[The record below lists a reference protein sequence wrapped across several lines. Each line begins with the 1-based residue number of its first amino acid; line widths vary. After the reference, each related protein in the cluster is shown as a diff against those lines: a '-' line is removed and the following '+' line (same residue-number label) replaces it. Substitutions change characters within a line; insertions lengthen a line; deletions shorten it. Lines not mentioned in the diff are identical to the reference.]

1 MSDKPYTYLKIQFTR
16 PPGKFK
22 PLSYLIR
29 KILGTKYSH
38 VLARW
43 QAAQGKI
50 DLVWEAAG
58 SSIRFL
64 GPIAHAGR
72 YEVVREFKIPLTR
85 AEYKRM
91 IKYTHK
97 YAHVNYGRWQLVG
110 MLIARIF
117 RLNKNIISQGE
128 AEQVCSEAVAGLL
141 KYVKG
146 WDIDMN
152 MDVYGP
158 DKLEKWLITKLEI
171 K

>member
-1 MSDKPYTYLKIQFTR
+1 MSTYRTLKIQFTR
-16 PPGKFK
+16 PRKGCAI
-22 PLSYLIR
+22 LSFLIR
-29 KILGTKYSH
+29 LILGTKYSH

-43 QAAQGKI
+43 DAAGGEI

-64 GPIAHAGR
+64 GPIAHANR
-72 YEVVREFKIPLTR
+72 YKVVRQFDIPLTR
-85 AEYKRM
+85 TEYKRL

-97 YAHVNYGRWQLVG
+97 YAHVDYGKWQLVG

-117 RLNKNIISQGE
+117 RMKKNLVSQGE

-141 KYVKG
+141 KYVKE
-146 WDIDMN
+146 WDIDIN

-158 DKLEKWLITKLEI
+158 DALETYLINKI
-171 K
+171 GDN